1 MFVKFK
7 TNLGANDARHA
18 NLRFDKCIKG
28 TELECS
34 DENGKWLVANGIAEA
49 IVAPAPIAAVAK
61 PVELKAVQPEP
72 LAAKAFDKSPSK
84 QGK

>member
-18 NLRFDKCIKG
+18 SLKFDACVKG
-28 TELECS
+28 SEVECS
-34 DENGKWLVANGIAEA
+34 DDTGKRLVANGIAEA
-49 IVAPAPIAAVAK
+49 VVASAPIAAVAK
-61 PVELKAVQPEP
+61 PVEFKAVQPEP